1 MGFTHVHV
9 LMRPAGTAN
18 GSAYEDQFLVDTGA
32 IDSLAPASKLRRAG
46 ITPAGSTIYELADGS
61 EQEFTW
67 GIVQIELLG
76 TTAAGRVI
84 FGPDET
90 EPILGVTALEQAGVM
105 IDPVTRTLT
114 RRRALPL
121 K

>member
-1 MGFTHVHV
+1 
-9 LMRPAGTAN
+9 LTA
-18 GSAYEDQFLVDTGA
+18 
-32 IDSLAPASKLRRAG
+32 AG
-46 ITPAGSTIYELADGS
+46 IKPAGSTVYELADGS

-76 TTAAGRVI
+76 TTAVGRVI
-84 FGPDET
+84 FGPEET

-105 IDPVTRTLT
+105 VDPVTRTLK

-121 K
+121 R